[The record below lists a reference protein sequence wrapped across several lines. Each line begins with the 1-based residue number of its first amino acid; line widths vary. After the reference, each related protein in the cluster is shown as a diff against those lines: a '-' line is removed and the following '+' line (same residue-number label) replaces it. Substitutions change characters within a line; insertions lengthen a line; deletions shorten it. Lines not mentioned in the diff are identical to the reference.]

1 MKGASLRGRWFRR
14 RTSHLRHGAITA
26 LGLLFTSAKLSTL
39 HPPPPP
45 PLAVEPIFPPELR
58 KRQPAELRIEGPQCT
73 WYRPLTLDSLLAI
86 KAEHPAAKLVVGNTG
101 GYWIRRLV
109 Q

>member
-1 MKGASLRGRWFRR
+1 MERSPPLASCSPQR
-14 RTSHLRHGAITA
+14 SSPPSI
-26 LGLLFTSAKLSTL
+26 
-39 HPPPPP
+39 PPPPP